1 MAKAVK
7 RRSKVSVKDLKYSH
21 DPMVR
26 FYESTQEWLQE
37 RGRPLGIGVMVVVGA
52 VLLYLAGTYF
62 FDYRRT
68 NAESAFAAASE
79 KFNAQ
84 VQSATVA
91 TTAPMTAKTYPD
103 EQTKWKESA
112 EAFEK
117 LASEYSGYYGSIGRY
132 YAGVSYLHIER
143 EKGVALL
150 EQVAAAN
157 DKPTSDLARLALAE
171 NCSSNSEYEK
181 AISLY
186 QQLLGQAESL
196 RPAIQLGLGR
206 AYEKSGDAQKAAEAY
221 FEAAK
226 LDRSSPVGAEAE
238 LCLKRVDPSRIKD
251 LPAPESIPIQ
261 P

>member
-1 MAKAVK
+1 
-7 RRSKVSVKDLKYSH
+7 
-21 DPMVR
+21 MVR
-26 FYESTQEWLQE
+26 FYERTQEWLQE
-37 RGRPLGIGVMVVVGA
+37 RARPFVIAIVVIVSA
-52 VLLYLAGTYF
+52 VVLYLAGTYF

-68 NAESAFAAASE
+68 HAEAAFAEALE
-79 KFNAQ
+79 KFNAR
-84 VQSATVA
+84 VQDSTVA
-91 TTAPMTAKTYPD
+91 TTAPATLKTYPD

-143 EKGVALL
+143 DKGVGLL
-150 EQVAAAN
+150 EQVAATN

-171 NCSSNSEYEK
+171 NFNSNSEYDK

-186 QQLLGQAESL
+186 QQLLGQSDSL

-226 LDRSSPVGAEAE
+226 LDRSSPVGLEAEA
-238 LCLKRVDPSRIKD
+238 CLKRVDPSRIKD
-251 LPAPESIPIQ
+251 LPVPESMPIQ